1 VSQFSNLQQKIQT
14 VEELLPQIAE
24 WRKEGEIVF
33 SNGCFDILHLGHLD
47 YLSQAADLGHK
58 LILGLNSDAS
68 VSRLKGPSRPIND
81 QKARASML
89 AALSFVD
96 AVVFFE
102 EDTPYEL
109 IKAVQPDILVKG
121 ADYAIEEIVGHD
133 IVLARGGRVI
143 PIDLLE
149 GYSTTAI
156 LEKLNNG

>member
-1 VSQFSNLQQKIQT
+1 MSQFSNLQQKIQT

>member
-1 VSQFSNLQQKIQT
+1 MSQFSNLQQKIQT

-143 PIDLLE
+143 PINLLE